1 MKSEIIFAI
10 FCRAFVLLGPLPFTD
25 VRSLSLGKRLGR
37 DRIPCLNL
45 LLYKAF

>member
-25 VRSLSLGKRLGR
+25 VRSLSLGKRLVLRRSDYDSLSEGVG
-37 DRIPCLNL
+37 
-45 LLYKAF
+45 